1 MVEEFFRMA
10 SSNSYHELGSPPRD
24 APWVNQGIRQK
35 MEKRIPL
42 LKARSAP
49 AGDAEEKSK
58 ERRCR
63 IPSMSI
69 NLTK

>member
-10 SSNSYHELGSPPRD
+10 SSNSYHELAGPPRD

-35 MEKRIPL
+35 MERRMPS
-42 LKARSAP
+42 LKVRSAS
-49 AGDAEEKSK
+49 AGDAYEKDK

-63 IPSMSI
+63 IPSVSI
-69 NLTK
+69 NQPN